1 MKFDPG
7 IVSPRDI
14 EMINRIHQVTR
25 HWLVLNAHT
34 KSGWGAV
41 YSDPVSSVLWF
52 RTFEESHEHGGG
64 YPTLEIV
71 SSVRARQ
78 LLKDPEQ

>member
-1 MKFDPG
+1 
-7 IVSPRDI
+7 
-14 EMINRIHQVTR
+14 MINRIHQVTG
-25 HWLVLNAHT
+25 HWLNLQAHT

-41 YSDPVSSVLWF
+41 YRDPVSGVLWF

-71 SSVRARQ
+71 SADRAKA
-78 LLKDPEQ
+78 LLNDPLQ